1 MTSISRITK
10 ETNIELSLEVYGSG
24 QADIKSDVGF
34 LDHML
39 EALSKHSLMDLSLK
53 CKGDTHIDYHHS
65 TEDIGIVLGKALH
78 DELFPVGKIER
89 YGNAAVVMDEACVEC
104 DLDVS
109 NRAFLLFDMKA
120 AENGFFGK
128 VGSFDVELVEEFF
141 RAVSMNSGLSVHLVL
156 KRGKNLHHII
166 EATFKAFAVA
176 LRRAV
181 TVNERVLMPSTK
193 GCL

>member
-10 ETNIELSLEVYGSG
+10 ETNIELSLEVYGKG
-24 QADIKSDVGF
+24 QSSIKSDVGF

-53 CKGDTHIDYHHS
+53 CKGDIHIDYHHS
-65 TEDIGIVLGKALH
+65 VEDIGIVLGKALH
-78 DELFPVGKIER
+78 DELFPVGRIER
-89 YGNAAVVMDEACVEC
+89 YGNASVVMDEACMEC

-109 NRAFLLFDMKA
+109 NRPFLLFDVSK

-141 RAVSMNSGLSVHLVL
+141 RAVVINSGLSCHLVL

-166 EATFKAFAVA
+166 EAAFKAFGVA

-181 TVNERVLMPSTK
+181 SINERVLMPSTK